1 MATKKHEKKGG
12 LSIAELAKSAAT
24 FRATGMESVAPRRHE
39 RGLRDDKEHTPKPGA
54 PAIEAKNIVKN
65 FKTGDGSTVSVLK
78 DIDVTI
84 QPGEFIMIQGQ
95 SGSGKSTFLNVMN
108 GWEQPTGGKLL
119 IEGQNIYE
127 WTEDERA
134 RLRWDAIAL
143 VHQTPNWV
151 KALNVIDNI
160 AIPHMLA
167 RHTQIEARK
176 RAYELLRLLEFE
188 RFAYYKPVD
197 LSGGQQQRM
206 SFLRGLINNPRIIMA
221 DEPTGNL
228 DSVSSDIV
236 MEFFDR
242 INKELS
248 RTIIMVTHNLD
259 LLHYA
264 DRVIHIKDGKVDK
277 IAVNRKRKIEPP
289 KYRDVLEMVFSDNIK
304 REDLK

>member
-1 MATKKHEKKGG
+1 MATKKPEKKGK
-12 LSIAELAKSAAT
+12 LDVADLARSAST
-24 FRATGMESVAPRRHE
+24 FRATGMEITPRKHE
-39 RGLRDDKEHTPKPGA
+39 RGMRDDKEHTPKPGA
-54 PAIEAKNIVKN
+54 PAIEARGIMKN
-65 FKTGDGSTVSVLK
+65 FKTGNGSIVEVLK
-78 DIDVTI
+78 SVNVTI

-108 GWEQPTGGKLL
+108 GWEQPTAGKLL
-119 IEGQNIYE
+119 IEGQSIYD

-134 RLRWDAIAL
+134 RLRWDTVAL

-151 KALNVIDNI
+151 KALNVVDNI

-167 RHTQIEARK
+167 RHSQVEARK
-176 RAYELLRLLEFE
+176 RAYELLRLLDFD
-188 RFAYYKPVD
+188 RFALYKPVD

-228 DSVSSDIV
+228 DSTSSDIV

-242 INKELS
+242 INKELG
-248 RTIIMVTHNLD
+248 RTIIMVTHNLE
-259 LLHYA
+259 LLHFA
-264 DRVIHIKDGKVDK
+264 DRVIHVKDGKVDK
-277 IAVNRKRKIEPP
+277 IAVNRKSKFLTP

>member
-1 MATKKHEKKGG
+1 MTQKEHDKGGG
-12 LSIAELAKSAAT
+12 LSVADIVKSGVS
-24 FRATGMESVAPRRHE
+24 FRATGMEAAPIRRHE
-39 RGLRDDKEHTPKPGA
+39 RGMRDDKEHTPNFDA
-54 PAIEAKNIVKN
+54 PAIQAKKIMKD
-65 FKTGDGSTVSVLK
+65 FKTGNGSIVSVLK
-78 DIDVTI
+78 EINVEI
-84 QPGEFIMIQGQ
+84 QAGEFIMIQGQ

-108 GWEQPTGGKLL
+108 GWEKPTSGQLF
-119 IEGQNIYE
+119 IEGQDIYN

-151 KALNVIDNI
+151 KALNVVDNI

-167 RHTQIEARK
+167 RRSQTEARK
-176 RAYELLRLLEFE
+176 RAFELLRLLDFE

-228 DSVSSDIV
+228 DSTSSDIV

-242 INKELS
+242 INKELG
-248 RTIIMVTHNLD
+248 RTIIMVTHNLE
-259 LLHYA
+259 LLHFA

-277 IAVNRKRKIEPP
+277 IAVNRKRTMDKP